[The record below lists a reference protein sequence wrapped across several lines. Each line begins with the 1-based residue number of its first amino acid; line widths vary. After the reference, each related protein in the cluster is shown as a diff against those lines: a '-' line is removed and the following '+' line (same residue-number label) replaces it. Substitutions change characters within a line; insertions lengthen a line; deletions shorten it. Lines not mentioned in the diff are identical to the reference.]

1 MTRRKP
7 GHLLICTLTALLL
20 VGGCRIERTPSE
32 LFDHVATPE
41 EARAAA
47 EAELRDRLLA
57 FVAAAARGDGL
68 QGMLAL
74 NPAPEARIIAPMGIE
89 IGGIDSTSARA
100 VVAQLLA
107 TPVAMQAREL
117 EVTVSTVRADAAWFR
132 MQVEGPG
139 ITPEPS
145 LYETT
150 GTFVNMG
157 GLWTLV
163 QAHVSGPM
171 PIDTVTTDSD
181 SVPSPP
187 DSGDAPA
194 AASAAPAR

>member
-1 MTRRKP
+1 MTRRTPK
-7 GHLLICTLTALLL
+7 HLLICTLTALLL

-32 LFDHVATPE
+32 FFDHVVTPE

-57 FVAAAARGDGL
+57 FVAAASRGDAL

-74 NPAPEARIIAPMGIE
+74 NPAPEARIIAPAGVE
-89 IGGIDSTSARA
+89 IGGTDSARA
-100 VVAQLLA
+100 AVAQLLG
-107 TPVAMQAREL
+107 TPVAMQAREV
-117 EVTVSTVRADAAWFR
+117 EVNVSTVRADAAWFR

-139 ITPEPS
+139 ITPEPA
-145 LYETT
+145 LYEAT

-171 PIDTVTTDSD
+171 LTEPVTPD
-181 SVPSPP
+181 SVPSLP

-194 AASAAPAR
+194 AAEAAPAR